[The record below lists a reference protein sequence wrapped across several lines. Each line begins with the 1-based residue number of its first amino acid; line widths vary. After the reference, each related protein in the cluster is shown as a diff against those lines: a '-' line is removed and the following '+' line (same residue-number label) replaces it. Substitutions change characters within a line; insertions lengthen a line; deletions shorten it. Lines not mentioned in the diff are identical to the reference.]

1 VTLLW
6 AVHLTTAAR
15 SDFRDIVR
23 WTIERFGEEQ
33 ARVYADILR
42 STLNDLRGGPSIIG
56 VKRRDD
62 IAKGLFTVH
71 VTRNGQRGRHF
82 VLFRIRPDQVGD
94 TLEILRLLHD
104 AMDLQRHV
112 GTRKDTK

>member
-1 VTLLW
+1 MTRLW
-6 AVHLTTAAR
+6 AVHLTAAAQ
-15 SDFRDIVR
+15 SDFRGIVR

-33 ARVYADILR
+33 ARVYANILR
-42 STLNDLRGGPSIIG
+42 STLKDLQDGPNIIG
-56 VKRRDD
+56 VKSRDD
-62 IAKGLFTVH
+62 IAKGLFTLH
-71 VTRNGQRGRHF
+71 VARNGHRGRHL
-82 VLFRIRPDQVGD
+82 VLFRISRSHPVD